1 MPVIP
6 TFSGGISLLSSSLMP
21 YRTLL
26 TSCDDMN
33 VYLVPLYRPHGG
45 KTQSGLSDILCFSK
59 TCQTI
64 DSEEKF
70 VLWSESDCIYPVKT
84 NVNIAVNQSEF
95 VTAGSRAKRAKTCS
109 QCRKTCPSAGRHVI
123 KKVCNQC
130 QTREGVSTR
139 LPLVLV
145 SFLICPRKRWY
156 SQIVH
161 NAIS

>member
-1 MPVIP
+1 M
-6 TFSGGISLLSSSLMP
+6 
-21 YRTLL
+21 
-26 TSCDDMN
+26 
-33 VYLVPLYRPHGG
+33 LYRFIVHTEVKHEAGFLTFCVSVKPV
-45 KTQSGLSDILCFSK
+45 KPLILKRSLFYGA
-59 TCQTI
+59 
-64 DSEEKF
+64 
-70 VLWSESDCIYPVKT
+70 SDCIYPVKT
-84 NVNIAVNQSEF
+84 NVNIAVNRSEF
-95 VTAGSRAKRAKTCS
+95 VTAGSRAKRAKTCN